1 MELVNEFQAFE
12 PNECWVLFKTGR
24 IEMKQNNSRTGNKN
38 KIFVIFVALVFLGS
52 MAGVMLYSTGDSN
65 TSGKLPDSK
74 ITSKVSDIEKER
86 ILWGSQDTP
95 EDRYVLVTLTT
106 PKTCDLE
113 CANTKR
119 TLEQMVSSYA
129 PAFYLSEIQSGSDSL
144 NVNVLME
151 SYADKKELS
160 AFNATQVEDFI
171 CANTIY
177 LVNECVLRKMDFGAS
192 NGNKTEGNKTE
203 SSENQSQGA
212 AAGGNSS
219 ASNSTTT
226 NSTEQPNF
234 SNNAGQQNASNST
247 GR

>member
-106 PKTCDLE
+106 PKTCDPE
-113 CANTKR
+113 CASTKR
-119 TLEQMVSSYA
+119 TLEQMVSAYA
-129 PAFYLSEIQSGSDSL
+129 PAFYLSEIQSESDSL
-144 NVNVLME
+144 NVNVVME

-192 NGNKTEGNKTE
+192 NGNKTERNE
-203 SSENQSQGA
+203 SQGTA
-212 AAGGNSS
+212 TEGTSS
-219 ASNSTTT
+219 ASNSTASSIS
-226 NSTEQPNF
+226 NSSE
-234 SNNAGQQNASNST
+234 QQNTSNT
-247 GR
+247 